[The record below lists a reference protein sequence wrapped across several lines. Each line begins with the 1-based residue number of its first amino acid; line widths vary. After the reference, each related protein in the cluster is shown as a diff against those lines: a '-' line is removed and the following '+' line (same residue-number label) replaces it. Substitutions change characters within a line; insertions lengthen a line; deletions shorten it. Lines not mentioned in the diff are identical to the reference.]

1 MERLPP
7 LINIFGFPLAT
18 LSPITLMP
26 GNLPTITSR
35 SVVAAGE
42 IDKPAEGFDML
53 LFWVPQEQKIIKA
66 AKSV

>member
-1 MERLPP
+1 
-7 LINIFGFPLAT
+7 
-18 LSPITLMP
+18 MP

-42 IDKPAEGFDML
+42 IDKPAEGFEML

-66 AKSV
+66 VKNMY

>member
-1 MERLPP
+1 
-7 LINIFGFPLAT
+7 
-18 LSPITLMP
+18 MP